1 MFRLLYCT
9 LLRLHPARFRER
21 FSEEM
26 LSIFDHVEGRRAAA
40 RLVVDGLVSL
50 VRQWTL
56 RSGYWEERT
65 IERVPWSAEGLP
77 VFYTLESFKP
87 RTSALVAGGL
97 LTLGLFCVEYL
108 DLRYDWAHP
117 VFRPFRGIQ
126 FETSSDVET
135 KPVLTPPLPRLGV
148 APVSSQQ
155 ETISPHSGTKSL
167 KAVPSSTG
175 RPLLSQLNIP
185 AAPSKTRPQARLD
198 ASGPKARAITATHLS
213 PGQAVVSPKV
223 PNLALRP
230 YAGAYI
236 SDTPNEFTVLITAE
250 DGQLAIEIPV
260 EEPKSRLVPTVG
272 TGLVFSDAHN
282 NWIEFVKHDDGIAYE
297 LSIYRNG
304 QHFKAHPKTRSNR
317 K

>member
-1 MFRLLYCT
+1 MFRFLYCT

-26 LSIFDHVEGRRAAA
+26 LSIFDHVEERPAAA
-40 RLVVDGLVSL
+40 KLVVDGLVSL

-56 RSGYWEERT
+56 RSGYWEERA

-97 LTLGLFCVEYL
+97 LTLGLFCIEYL

-117 VFRPFRGIQ
+117 VFRPFGGIQ

-135 KPVLTPPLPRLGV
+135 KQVRTPPLPRLGV

-198 ASGPKARAITATHLS
+198 ASGPKARAITATPQSL
-213 PGQAVVSPKV
+213 GQAVVSPKV

-236 SDTPNEFTVLITAE
+236 TDPPNEFTVLITAE
-250 DGQLAIEIPV
+250 DGQLAIEIPG
-260 EEPKSRLVPTVG
+260 EELKSRLVPTLG

-282 NWIEFVKHDDGIAYE
+282 NWIEFVKGDDGAAYE

-304 QHFKAHPKTRSNR
+304 RHFTAHPKTN
-317 K
+317 